1 MVISFHKANI
11 FCKRLIKELFA
22 VALIATDNFEIESEV
37 EVTFVSEEQIKKLNQ
52 TYRSV
57 DKITD
62 VLSFPQLEIKY
73 PQKLQDFAA
82 ETSPDGLLRLGD
94 IVICKQKAKAQAK
107 QYGHS
112 YKREIAFLALHGLLH
127 LLGYDH
133 IEKDDEKIMNETCEK
148 ILASLN
154 IKRGENV

>member
-11 FCKRLIKELFA
+11 FCKRLIKKLFA

-73 PQKLQDFAA
+73 PKKLQDFAA

-94 IVICKQKAKAQAK
+94 IVI
-107 QYGHS
+107 
-112 YKREIAFLALHGLLH
+112 
-127 LLGYDH
+127 
-133 IEKDDEKIMNETCEK
+133 
-148 ILASLN
+148 
-154 IKRGENV
+154 